1 MLFML
6 TCTIEPQHRDENLLR
21 LQEPWKEDSGVEV
34 KGWWMSATQLEAWAL
49 LDSPDAASIARLFRR
64 WTNMNVNHVTPVLD
78 AEGMK
83 GVLGELS

>member
-21 LQEPWKEDSGVEV
+21 LQEPWKEDSGVKV
-34 KGWWMSATQLEAWAL
+34 LGWWMSVTQLEAWAL
-49 LDSPDAASIARLFRR
+49 LDAPDAEPLAKLFRR

-78 AEGMK
+78 VEGVRS
-83 GVLGELS
+83 VLGKLE